1 MKSKYLYLLVL
12 VLVMLLA
19 SCSSTKYVPD
29 GSYLLDDVSVVCDS
43 RDINTSDLQ
52 LYLRQLPNSKLFSVF
67 NTQLYIY
74 NMSGRDSTKWINKV
88 LRRIGDAPVI
98 FSDEEND
105 RTRDQLTKAMRNMGY
120 MRARVTSAVDYNKKK
135 AKVTYVVTAGRP
147 YKVRDISY
155 DIPDGQINEIIRSD
169 SAGTLLHSGMNFNIN
184 VLDLERQR
192 ITSNLLGNG
201 YYRFNKELF
210 SFTADTARNTYLVD
224 LTMHLR
230 PAMNDSVVVPYRQ
243 YSIGNVNFVTDYDV
257 MQRDIQ
263 EAININDSIHYRN
276 YAVYFND
283 KQYIRP
289 RVLAHS
295 NWIEPGELY
304 SDLNVQKTY
313 NNFGRLSTL
322 RYTNVRFEPQ
332 MEDSTKLNA
341 YVLLTKNKLQ
351 SISFEVEGTNSA
363 GDLGA
368 AVSTTYQN
376 RNLFRGSELFMF
388 RLRGAYEAVSGL
400 QGQYRNES
408 YTELLAETSVNFP
421 RFLFPFLS
429 HDFKRNIR
437 ANTEFGMQYNYQMRP
452 EFTRI
457 VASTN
462 WSYKWQS
469 KQQKA
474 RHQIDLVDIN
484 YLYMPWLDPAFEERY
499 LNEDQNYILKYNYE
513 DRLIFRI
520 GYAYTYNSAGGA
532 LVNNAV
538 ADNAYSLRFSVESA
552 GNLLY
557 AFGQAFGMHKNSEG
571 EYSILNI
578 PFAQYLR
585 GNIEFAKNISFDQK
599 NALAYHVG
607 LGLAYPYGNA
617 KMVPFEKRFF
627 SGGANSVRGWSVRD
641 LGPGSFAGDG
651 NFLNQTGDIKFDAS
665 VELRSQLFWKLR
677 SALFVDAGNIWTMR
691 SYDSQPGGQFKF
703 DKFYKQIAVAY
714 GLGLRLDLDFFILRL
729 DGGMKAINP
738 AFNHGKYRYPIVH
751 PKFSRDFTFH
761 FAVGYP
767 F

>member
-1 MKSKYLYLLVL
+1 
-12 VLVMLLA
+12 
-19 SCSSTKYVPD
+19 VPD
-29 GSYLLDDVSVVCDS
+29 GSYLLDEVNVVCDT
-43 RDINTSDLQ
+43 RDVNTADLQ
-52 LYLRQLPNSKLFSVF
+52 LYVRQLPNSKLFSVF

-98 FSDEEND
+98 FSEEEND

-120 MRARVTSAVDYNKKK
+120 MRANVSSAIDYGKKK

-147 YKVRDISY
+147 YKVRSVSY
-155 DIPDGQINEIIRSD
+155 DIPDEKIAELMAAD
-169 SAGTLLHSGMNFNIN
+169 SAKTLLHSGKNFNIN
-184 VLDLERQR
+184 ELDLERER
-192 ITSNLLGNG
+192 VTDNLLNNG
-201 YYRFNKELF
+201 YYRFNKEF
-210 SFTADTARNTYLVD
+210 FNYTADTARNTYQVD
-224 LTMHLR
+224 LTMHLK
-230 PAMNDSVVVPYRQ
+230 PAMKDSVVIPYQQ
-243 YSIGNVNFVTDYDV
+243 YTIGNVNFVTDYDV
-257 MQRDIQ
+257 LQRDIH
-263 EAININDSIHYRN
+263 EALNASDSVHYRN
-276 YAVYFND
+276 YAVYFRD

-289 RVLAHS
+289 RVLAHN
-295 NWIEPGELY
+295 NWIETGDLY
-304 SDLNVQKTY
+304 SEQNIQKTY
-313 NNFGRLSTL
+313 NNFGRMSTL

-332 MEDSTKLNA
+332 VQDSTKLNA

-351 SISFEVEGTNSA
+351 SVSFEIEGTNSA

-368 AVSTTYQN
+368 AASTTYQN
-376 RNLFRGSELFMF
+376 RNLFRGAELFMF
-388 RLRGAYEAVSGL
+388 RVRGAYEAVSGL

-408 YTELLAETSVNFP
+408 YTELLAETSINFP

-429 HDFKRNIR
+429 HNFKRNIR

-469 KQQKA
+469 KGQKV
-474 RHQIDLVDIN
+474 RHQIDLLDIN
-484 YLYMPWLDPAFEERY
+484 YLYMPWLDPTFKERY
-499 LNEDQNYILKYNYE
+499 LEQTENYILKYNYE
-513 DRLIFRI
+513 DRLIFRT

-538 ADNAYSLRFSVESA
+538 ADNSYSLRFSVESA

-557 AFGQAFGMHKNSEG
+557 AIGKATKMHKNHEG

-585 GNIEFAKNISFDQK
+585 GNIDFAENISFDKK
-599 NALAYHVG
+599 NALAYHIG
-607 LGLAYPYGNA
+607 LGIAYPYGNA
-617 KMVPFEKRFF
+617 IMVPFEKRFF
-627 SGGANSVRGWSVRD
+627 SGGANSVRGWSVRN

-665 VELRSQLFWKLR
+665 VELRSLLFWKLR
-677 SALFVDAGNIWTMR
+677 GALFVDAGNIWTIR
-691 SYDSQPGGQFKF
+691 NYESQPGGQFKF
-703 DKFYKQIAVAY
+703 NKFFKQIAMAY

-738 AFNHGKYRYPIVH
+738 AFESGKYRYPILH